1 MRIQGDWM
9 NRAAGVLVALTC
21 LSAGCLSSREDPDT
35 DFPLEEPRI
44 HAGIILGINVISGGS
59 GQEVVKEV
67 SAGGELTLAL
77 VGTVKCEG
85 LMLQE
90 LTEKLKKAYG
100 QYFHDAQVTVRFVY
114 GENIK
119 SPWGT
124 ALVMGAVA
132 RPGPVNIPP
141 TRDLTVTR
149 ALQLAGGATALGD
162 KTAIRITRK
171 LPGDKTR
178 KIKLDLEEIGKKGQ
192 PEKDIILRPD
202 DVVYVPEIFW

>member
-1 MRIQGDWM
+1 M
-9 NRAAGVLVALTC
+9 C
-21 LSAGCLSSREDPDT
+21 SSD
-35 DFPLEEPRI
+35 L
-44 HAGIILGINVISGGS
+44 
-59 GQEVVKEV
+59 
-67 SAGGELTLAL
+67 
-77 VGTVKCEG
+77 
-85 LMLQE
+85 
-90 LTEKLKKAYG
+90 
-100 QYFHDAQVTVRFVY
+100 
-114 GENIK
+114 
-119 SPWGT
+119 
-124 ALVMGAVA
+124 
-132 RPGPVNIPP
+132 PVNIPP